1 MIDKAIVYRESRV
14 RLLIVQA
21 LHIENP
27 SIDNNNKPN
36 NGTSFLSAHHPV
48 DGITIL
54 GKSRSCG

>member
-1 MIDKAIVYRESRV
+1 M
-14 RLLIVQA
+14 QA
-21 LHIENP
+21 LQIENP

-54 GKSRSCG
+54 GKSRAAVNVAN